1 MFAADFEYYRAG
13 SVAEAG
19 QLLAAHPGAK
29 LLAGGH
35 SLIPLLKLRLAAPA
49 AVIDI
54 GRIAE
59 LRGISTDG
67 DGLRIGAL
75 ATHAE
80 IAASDAVKEHAA
92 ALAEAAGQ
100 IGDPAVRNR
109 GTIGGNVAH
118 ADPASDLPTVLA
130 ALGATVTVV
139 GSGGERSIAVGDF
152 FTGVMMTSLGE
163 NDLLTSIR
171 VPSAA
176 GRGTAYVKFSHPA
189 SRYAVIGV
197 AVSLAVGTKGG
208 GLMAKIKREP
218 RKTVC
223 SEAAV
228 AVGGLVP
235 KPVRCGA
242 VEGGAQRPA
251 AHGRDVRRRG
261 RRGERGPR
269 RRPARRRLRVGR
281 VPQGG
286 RAGVRPAC
294 DRSRGRAGRVGAGRL
309 TAPYGPHLQGSKASV
324 GTGTPRHALASR
336 RDGGV
341 ATPSGGLRDSDEYRC
356 RYAMGSHRPCPPGSN
371 TVPGMRSHTHRP
383 MPSFGG

>member
-59 LRGISTDG
+59 LRGISADG

-75 ATHAE
+75 TTHAE

-130 ALGATVTVV
+130 ALGATLTVT
-139 GSGGERSIAVGDF
+139 GSGGERSVAAADF

-163 NDLLTSIR
+163 NDLLTAIR

-197 AVSLAVGTKGG
+197 AVSLGIGTKGG
-208 GLMAKIKREP
+208 GWMAKIKGEP
-218 RKTVC
+218 KETVC
-223 SEAAV
+223 MDAAV

-242 VEGGAQRPA
+242 VEA
-251 AHGRDVRRRG
+251 ALNDQPPTAETFAAAAAAASGDVG
-261 RRGERGPR
+261 DDLLGDVFASGEYRKAVAPVY
-269 RRPARRRLRVGR
+269 VGR
-281 VPQGG
+281 AIEAAAG
-286 RAGVRPAC
+286 RAG
-294 DRSRGRAGRVGAGRL
+294 
-309 TAPYGPHLQGSKASV
+309 
-324 GTGTPRHALASR
+324 
-336 RDGGV
+336 
-341 ATPSGGLRDSDEYRC
+341 
-356 RYAMGSHRPCPPGSN
+356 
-371 TVPGMRSHTHRP
+371 
-383 MPSFGG
+383 